1 MAKIVL
7 IGATG
12 YVGSAILKEALA
24 RKHEVKAIVRDAS
37 KLTITNPNLTVVEG
51 DATNI
56 DFLTDQLAG
65 EDALVS
71 AFNPGWKNPNIYQD
85 TLDGYTAIFQAVRNA
100 HISRLLVV
108 GGAGSLRVGPGR
120 LLMEGNDV
128 PKELLSGIRSLA
140 KVYLDYL
147 MHEKEIDWIF
157 LSPAA
162 NLIPGKRTGIFR
174 LGKDDLIVDGK
185 GESIISVEDY
195 AVAMIDELELEKH
208 HRERFTLG
216 Y

>member
-24 RKHEVKAIVRDAS
+24 RGHEVKAIVRDAS
-37 KLTITNPNLTVVEG
+37 KLTVKNPNLTIVEG
-51 DATNI
+51 DATHI
-56 DFLTDQLAG
+56 DFLTEQLAG
-65 EDALVS
+65 QEALVS
-71 AFNPGWKNPNIYQD
+71 AFNPGWKNPDIYQD
-85 TLDGYTAIFQAVRNA
+85 TLDGYSAILQAVRDA
-100 HISRLLVV
+100 GISRLLVV
-108 GGAGSLRVGPGR
+108 GGAGSLYVVPGH
-120 LLMEGNDV
+120 LLMDSEDV
-128 PKELLSGIRSLA
+128 PEELLPGIRSLA
-140 KVYLDYL
+140 KVYMEYL
-147 MHEKEIDWIF
+147 MPEKEIDWIF

-162 NLIPGKRTGIFR
+162 NLVPGKRTGIFR
-174 LGKDDLIVDGK
+174 LGKDDLVVDKK
-185 GESIISVEDY
+185 GESNISVEDY